1 MYEKKWESMTLQ
13 KPRRRVPRKRW
24 AIVSVVTGGERRKDP
39 SNLLRL
45 LSDHSKFQENSS
57 VEWWKRH

>member
-1 MYEKKWESMTLQ
+1 MYEKKWESMTVQ

-24 AIVSVVTGGERRKDP
+24 AIVSVVTGGELRKDP

-45 LSDHSKFQENSS
+45 LSDHS
-57 VEWWKRH
+57 